1 MAYLKNGILGGLQ
14 GPVGD
19 MVWYMLNGKHIVRSR
34 RRKSTK
40 PPTEKQ
46 LACRK
51 RLTMVNDFL
60 SGLIPYV
67 QLGFTYT
74 AEQKGYTGY
83 NAATAYQMKHA
94 LIGQYPDYTIDYT
107 KVRLTEG
114 PMSNEHINASV
125 TQRDNYLVFSWTAD
139 LSYEHSS
146 DRVML
151 LAYAPALN
159 EAVYTL
165 CGAKRMDGRDVLLLP
180 DSTWGGK
187 EIEIYLSFVSESRK
201 QCTDSIYLGQ
211 MLTGVY

>member
-19 MVWYMLNGKHIVRSR
+19 MVWYMLNGKQIVRSR
-34 RRKSTK
+34 RGKSAK

-60 SGLIPYV
+60 SGFIPYV

-94 LIGQYPDYTIDYT
+94 LTGQYPDYTIDYT
-107 KVRLTEG
+107 KVRVSEG
-114 PMSNEHINASV
+114 PMSNENINAAV
-125 TQRDNYLVFSWTAD
+125 TLQNNYLVFSWTAD
-139 LSYEHSS
+139 LSYQHSS
-146 DRVML
+146 DHAML

-159 EAVYTL
+159 EAIYTL
-165 CGAKRMDGRDVLLLP
+165 CGAKRMDGHDVLLLP
-180 DSTWGGK
+180 DNTWGEK
-187 EIEIYLSFVSESRK
+187 VIEIYFSFVSENRE
-201 QCTDSIYLGQ
+201 QCTNSIYLGQ
-211 MLTGVY
+211 MLTSVY